1 MVAHS
6 ASDSDPATHG
16 DLNRLREEL
25 RADMDRLAAELRGDM
40 DRLRLELRADIAH
53 ALHQQTWRI
62 LGLGVAVA
70 GIVAA
75 ILRLT

>member
-1 MVAHS
+1 MVANT

-16 DLNRLREEL
+16 DLNRLRAEL
-25 RADMDRLAAELRGDM
+25 RGDLDRLATELRGDM
-40 DRLRLELRADIAH
+40 DRLRLEVRGDIAH

-75 ILRLT
+75 VLRLT